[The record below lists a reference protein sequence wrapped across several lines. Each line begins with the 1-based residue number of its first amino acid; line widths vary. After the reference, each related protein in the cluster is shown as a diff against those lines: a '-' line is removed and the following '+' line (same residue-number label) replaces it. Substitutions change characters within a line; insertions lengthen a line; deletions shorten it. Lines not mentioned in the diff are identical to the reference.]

1 MPPGRLLSC
10 GKSLPAARA
19 SPLSMGPDQGRSGLR
34 TKIGSGQK
42 IDGCMGITGVVGGV
56 LLRIAMKT
64 VLTTISKTTTTAKA
78 AIVLHVLGLP
88 AIIGAH
94 QMPICP
100 SRFRI
105 HSFAGLRSA

>member
-1 MPPGRLLSC
+1 
-10 GKSLPAARA
+10 
-19 SPLSMGPDQGRSGLR
+19 
-34 TKIGSGQK
+34 
-42 IDGCMGITGVVGGV
+42 
-56 LLRIAMKT
+56 

-78 AIVLHVLGLP
+78 AIVLHDLGLP
-88 AIIGAH
+88 AIIGAD

>member
-1 MPPGRLLSC
+1 
-10 GKSLPAARA
+10 
-19 SPLSMGPDQGRSGLR
+19 MGTDQGKGSGLR
-34 TKIGSGQK
+34 TKIESRHQDIKTK
-42 IDGCMGITGVVGGV
+42 IDGCMGITGLVGGV
-56 LLRIAMKT
+56 LLRIAMKA

-78 AIVLHVLGLP
+78 AIVLHDLGLP
-88 AIIGAH
+88 AIIGAD